1 MVQNEQL
8 ATVADVIAAFG
19 GPNAMASVFG
29 GVPSRFCNARA
40 KGAFP
45 ASWHMRIYVECLKRG
60 LTIAPELVGMTSEIM
75 AHANA
80 DAAAKLAQMTA
91 E

>member
-1 MVQNEQL
+1 MNE
-8 ATVADVIAAFG
+8 TVRLTTVSDVIAAFG

-45 ASWHMRIYVECLKRG
+45 ASMHMQIYVQCLKRG

-75 AHANA
+75 ARANA
-80 DAAAKLAQMTA
+80 DAAGKLAQMTA